1 MAGIEDLIEVY
12 RGEGIKLNP
21 FRKRSS
27 TRMNTFGKKRAGRYA
42 TTLPKEAANYATKNF
57 PNRILK
63 TKITPLEL
71 KVGQKVFHE
80 LEPDF
85 TSEGVKTKR
94 LRKNIK
100 KFTRNNL
107 SKNYNILSKKN
118 KDKLKVDILKTFM
131 SNAKAL
137 SPLAIKGLN
146 TLASLP
152 VATLTMILQSTPA
165 NADEANMQLE
175 DFAKLHEGST
185 NVDKALP
192 SQPTD
197 I

>member
-137 SPLAIKGLN
+137 TPLATKGLN
-146 TLASLP
+146 ILASLP
-152 VATLTMILQSTPA
+152 VATLTMVLQSTPA

-175 DFAKLHEGST
+175 DFAKLHEGDT

-192 SQPTD
+192 SQLKD

>member
-80 LEPDF
+80 L
-85 TSEGVKTKR
+85 
-94 LRKNIK
+94 
-100 KFTRNNL
+100 
-107 SKNYNILSKKN
+107 
-118 KDKLKVDILKTFM
+118 
-131 SNAKAL
+131 
-137 SPLAIKGLN
+137 
-146 TLASLP
+146 
-152 VATLTMILQSTPA
+152 
-165 NADEANMQLE
+165 
-175 DFAKLHEGST
+175 
-185 NVDKALP
+185 
-192 SQPTD
+192 
-197 I
+197 